1 MKNYVLLFIVIFFS
15 SSGFAQKSNKAPTTN
30 KKTEYVQPTP
40 EKTSTQEVA
49 VVAYAVEETINM
61 KFGGR
66 TTTYAVSSLDLVDKN
81 ELGPDNTRVVKPKYV
96 KVKPKEELPVID
108 KLSSLHVVTNETV
121 IEPVDVNV
129 VVPNGKL
136 LYTKIKIIENYE
148 RVLEKGY
155 KTEEMLLAV
164 ANYHFF
170 EGDLVIAA
178 KWYTQLFEYCH
189 DELEAV
195 YFYRYAKSLECIGQ
209 IEKANEMMA
218 LYQIKKM

>member
-15 SSGFAQKSNKAPTTN
+15 SGFAQKSNKAPTAN
-30 KKTEYVQPTP
+30 KKTENAQPTP
-40 EKTSTQEVA
+40 EKTSTEEVA
-49 VVAYAVEETINM
+49 VVAYAVEEKINM

-81 ELGPDNTRVVKPKYV
+81 DLGPDNTRVIKPKYV
-96 KVKPKEELPVID
+96 KVKPKEELPVVD
-108 KLSSLHVVTNETV
+108 KLSSVPVVTTPTV
-121 IEPVDVNV
+121 IIPVKVDQT
-129 VVPNGKL
+129 VPNGKL

-155 KTEEMLLAV
+155 KTEEMLVAV
-164 ANYHFF
+164 ADYRFF
-170 EGDLVIAA
+170 EDDLVTAA
-178 KWYTQLFEYCH
+178 KWYTQLFEYCP

-195 YFYRYAKSLECIGQ
+195 YFYRYAKSLECVGQ
-209 IEKANEMMA
+209 IEKAKQMMA

>member
-30 KKTEYVQPTP
+30 KKTENAQPTL
-40 EKTSTQEVA
+40 EKTSTEEVA

-81 ELGPDNTRVVKPKYV
+81 ELGPDNTRVIKPKYV
-96 KVKPKEELPVID
+96 KVKPKEVLPVVD
-108 KLSSLHVVTNETV
+108 KLSSVSVVTTPSV
-121 IEPVDVNV
+121 IIPVKVDQT
-129 VVPNGKL
+129 VPNGKL

-155 KTEEMLLAV
+155 KTEEMLVAV
-164 ANYHFF
+164 ANYRFF
-170 EGDLVIAA
+170 EDDLVTAA
-178 KWYTQLFEYCH
+178 KWYEQLFEFCPE
-189 DELEAV
+189 ELEAV

-209 IEKANEMMA
+209 IERAKEMMA

>member
-30 KKTEYVQPTP
+30 KKTENAQPTP
-40 EKTSTQEVA
+40 EKTSAEEVA
-49 VVAYAVEETINM
+49 IVAYAVEENINM

-66 TTTYAVSSLDLVDKN
+66 TTTYSVSSLDLVDKN

-96 KVKPKEELPVID
+96 KIKPKEALPVVD
-108 KLSSLHVVTNETV
+108 KLSSVPVVANETV
-121 IEPVDVNV
+121 IEPVKVTTT
-129 VVPNGKL
+129 VPNGKL
-136 LYTKIKIIENYE
+136 LYAKIKIIENYE

-164 ANYHFF
+164 ANYRFF
-170 EGDLVIAA
+170 EGDLDIAA
-178 KWYTQLFEYCH
+178 KWYTQLFEYCP
-189 DELEAV
+189 DELDAV

-209 IEKANEMMA
+209 IEKAKEMMA